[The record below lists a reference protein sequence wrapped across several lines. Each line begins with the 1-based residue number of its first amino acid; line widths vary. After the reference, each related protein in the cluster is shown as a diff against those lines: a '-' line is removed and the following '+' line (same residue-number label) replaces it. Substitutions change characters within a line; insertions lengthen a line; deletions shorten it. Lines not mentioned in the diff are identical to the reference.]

1 MKTKF
6 NCNLAPIITLFLVA
20 FSLTNTFAQDRKP
33 ATKSE
38 WSYFVEPYLLFPNM
52 SGTVGLADL
61 PEVAIDAD
69 TNEIFGNLK
78 MGAMLYAEASNN
90 KWAIGSDIIYMS
102 LAQGIKPKYE
112 VLSGEITAKQ
122 LAWEVSGLRKVNP
135 WLELGVGGILNSV
148 NSGVDIQHYSMNAQT
163 GPGQPAVVNNSK
175 EMTQTWFDPMLIAR
189 IKSKAGEKFIYQFR
203 GEIGGFGIGSDLAWQ
218 MQAVAGYQFSKLFSV
233 TGGYRIISLDYET
246 GSGQDYF
253 HYNIDTAGPT
263 VRFGFQF

>member
-6 NCNLAPIITLFLVA
+6 NSCLVVILTLTFTA
-20 FSLTNTFAQDRKP
+20 FSFTESFAQDTKP

-52 SGTVGLADL
+52 TGKVGLADL
-61 PEVAIDAD
+61 PEVTVDAN
-69 TNEIFGNLK
+69 TNAIFGHLK
-78 MGAMLYAEASNN
+78 MGAMLYAEASND

-102 LAQGIKPKYE
+102 LAQGLKPGNDYFG
-112 VLSGEITAKQ
+112 GEATAKQ
-122 LAWEVSGLRKVNP
+122 FAWEVSGLRKVTP
-135 WLELGVGGILNSV
+135 WLDLGVGGILNSV
-148 NSGVDIQHYSMNAQT
+148 NSGVDI
-163 GPGQPAVVNNSK
+163 GLLIDGGNSSPHK
-175 EMTQTWFDPMLIAR
+175 TKSMTQTWFDPMLIAR

-218 MQAVAGYQFSKLFSV
+218 MQAVAGYQFSKLFSI

-246 GSGQDYF
+246 GSGLNHFKYDV
-253 HYNIDTAGPT
+253 DTAGPT

>member
-6 NCNLAPIITLFLVA
+6 NFCLVVILTLTFTT
-20 FSLTNTFAQDRKP
+20 FSFTDAFAQDSAP
-33 ATKSE
+33 TAKSE
-38 WSYFVEPYLLFPNM
+38 WSYLVEPYLLFPNM
-52 SGTVGLADL
+52 SGTIGLADL
-61 PEVAIDAD
+61 PEVAVDAN
-69 TNEIFGNLK
+69 TNQIFGHLK
-78 MGAMLYAEASNN
+78 MGAMLYAEASND
-90 KWAIGSDIIYMS
+90 KWAIGSDIVYMS
-102 LAQGIKPKYE
+102 LAKGIKPDV
-112 VLSGEITAKQ
+112 VLTSVGGGEITAKQ
-122 LAWEVSGLRKVNP
+122 FAWEVSGLHKVTP
-135 WLELGVGGILNSV
+135 WMELGIGGILNSV
-148 NSGVDIQHYSMNAQT
+148 NSGVNVSF
-163 GPGQPAVVNNSK
+163 AVQGGGAPPYKTK

-218 MQAVAGYQFSKLFSV
+218 MQAVAGYQFSKLFSI

>member
-1 MKTKF
+1 MKTEF
-6 NCNLAPIITLFLVA
+6 NYTLVLILTLILVA
-20 FSLTNTFAQDRKP
+20 FSLTDALAQEAKP
-33 ATKSE
+33 TVKNE
-38 WSYFVEPYLLFPNM
+38 WSYLVEPYLLFPNM

-61 PEVAIDAD
+61 PEVTVDAN

-78 MGAMLYAEASNN
+78 MGAMLYAEASND

-102 LAQGIKPKYE
+102 LAQGVKPGSVYIN
-112 VLSGEITAKQ
+112 GELTAKQ
-122 LAWEVSGLRKVNP
+122 FAWEVSGLRKVAP

-148 NSGVDIQHYSMNAQT
+148 NSGFDIQMDMLVF
-163 GPGQPAVVNNSK
+163 PAVFQRK
-175 EMTQTWFDPMLIAR
+175 EMTKTWFDPMLITR

-218 MQAVAGYQFSKLFSV
+218 MQAVAGYQFSELFSI

-253 HYNIDTAGPT
+253 HYNIDTSGPT

>member
-6 NCNLAPIITLFLVA
+6 NYNLVSILTLICAA
-20 FSLTNTFAQDRKP
+20 FSITDALAQDAK
-33 ATKSE
+33 TIVKSE

-61 PEVAIDAD
+61 PEVTIDAS

-78 MGAMLYAEASNN
+78 MGAMLYAEASND

-102 LAQGIKPKYE
+102 LAQGLKPGSRY
-112 VLSGEITAKQ
+112 LSGEVTAKQ
-122 LAWEVSGLRKVNP
+122 FAWEVAGLRKVTP
-135 WLELGVGGILNSV
+135 WLELGVGGILNSLK
-148 NSGVDIQHYSMNAQT
+148 SGVDASRNLIGGGT
-163 GPGQPAVVNNSK
+163 TTVNKSLTK
-175 EMTQTWFDPMLIAR
+175 TWFDPMLITR
-189 IKSKAGEKFIYQFR
+189 IKSNTGEKFIYQFR

-218 MQAVAGYQFSKLFSV
+218 MQAVAGYQFSQLFSI

-253 HYNIDTAGPT
+253 NYNIDTSGPT

>member
-6 NCNLAPIITLFLVA
+6 DYTLVSILTLTLVA
-20 FSLTNTFAQDRKP
+20 FSLTDALAQDVKP
-33 ATKSE
+33 TVKSE

-61 PEVAIDAD
+61 PEATIDAN

-78 MGAMLYAEASNN
+78 MGAMLYAEASND

-102 LAQGIKPKYE
+102 LAQGVKSGFFIANGE
-112 VLSGEITAKQ
+112 VTAKQ
-122 LAWEVSGLRKVNP
+122 FAWEVSGLRKVTP

-148 NSGVDIQHYSMNAQT
+148 NSGVDVNRNLIGGGT
-163 GPGQPAVVNNSK
+163 IPASK
-175 EMTQTWFDPMLIAR
+175 SLTKTWFDPMLIAR

-218 MQAVAGYQFSKLFSV
+218 MQAVAGYQFSELFSI

-253 HYNIDTAGPT
+253 HYNIDTSGPT

>member
-1 MKTKF
+1 MKTRF
-6 NCNLAPIITLFLVA
+6 NYNLISILTLILVA
-20 FSLTNTFAQDRKP
+20 FSLTNALAQDTKP

-38 WSYFVEPYLLFPNM
+38 WSYLVEPYLLFPNM
-52 SGTVGLADL
+52 GGTVGLADL
-61 PEVAIDAD
+61 PEATVDAS
-69 TNEIFGNLK
+69 TNAIFGHLK
-78 MGAMLYAEASNN
+78 MGFMLNAEASNGR
-90 KWAIGSDIIYMS
+90 WTIGSDLLYMD
-102 LAQGIKPKYE
+102 LAQGVKPG
-112 VLSGEITAKQ
+112 LIITGGEISAKQ
-122 LAWEVSGLRKVNP
+122 LGWEVSGLYEVKP
-135 WLELGVGGILNSV
+135 WLDLGIGGMLNSI
-148 NSGVDIQHYSMNAQT
+148 NSGVDIT
-163 GPGQPAVVNNSK
+163 LDFIGGTPPIKSK
-175 EMTQTWFDPMLIAR
+175 SLTKTWYDPMLITR

>member
-1 MKTKF
+1 MKTRF
-6 NCNLAPIITLFLVA
+6 NYNLISILTLILVA
-20 FSLTNTFAQDRKP
+20 FSLTNVLAQDTKP

-38 WSYFVEPYLLFPNM
+38 WSYLVQPYLLFPNM

-78 MGAMLYAEASNN
+78 MGAMLYAEASND

-102 LAQGIKPKYE
+102 LAQGVKPGNIYW
-112 VLSGEITAKQ
+112 SGEVTAKQ

-148 NSGVDIQHYSMNAQT
+148 NSGVDIQLAIL
-163 GPGQPAVVNNSK
+163 GGPAVFKSK
-175 EMTQTWFDPMLIAR
+175 EMTKTWYDPMLIAR

-233 TGGYRIISLDYET
+233 TGGYRIISLDYKT

>member
-6 NCNLAPIITLFLVA
+6 DYTLISILTLILIA
-20 FSLTNTFAQDRKP
+20 FSLTNALAQDTKP

-38 WSYFVEPYLLFPNM
+38 WSYLVEPYLLFPNM
-52 SGTVGLADL
+52 SGTIGLADL

-78 MGAMLYAEASNN
+78 MGAMLYAEASND

-102 LAQGIKPKYE
+102 LAQGVKPGNEYFGGE
-112 VLSGEITAKQ
+112 VTAKQ
-122 LAWEVSGLRKVNP
+122 FAWEVSGLRKVTP
-135 WLELGVGGILNSV
+135 WLELGIGGILNSV
-148 NSGVDIQHYSMNAQT
+148 NSGVDVQLPFIG
-163 GPGQPAVVNNSK
+163 GPIVRKSK

-218 MQAVAGYQFSKLFSV
+218 IQAVAGYQFSKLFSI